1 MNSVKYVILSGVFT
15 ALLIGAQMA
24 LSSVSGV
31 EIVTIL
37 FLCYCYVFGVK
48 QGLLVANAF
57 SLIRCF
63 IFGFAPTA
71 IILYLVYYNLFVLV
85 FGTLGRVFKHEYN
98 LKKHAVVVVVA
109 VVMTALFTM
118 LDNVITPLFYGFT
131 IDATK
136 AYFLASLYTLFP
148 HALCSLCTSII
159 LFAPLIKVL
168 RVLKRKS
175 SA

>member
-1 MNSVKYVILSGVFT
+1 MDSAKRVIISGVFT

-57 SLIRCF
+57 SLIRCL
-63 IFGFAPTA
+63 IFGFSPTV
-71 IILYLVYYNLFVLV
+71 IVLYLVYYNLFALV

-118 LDNVITPLFYGFT
+118 LDNVITPLVYGFT
-131 IDATK
+131 LNAMK
-136 AYFLASLYTLFP
+136 AYFLASLYTLLP
-148 HALCSLCTSII
+148 HVICSFCTALLLI
-159 LFAPLIKVL
+159 APLIKGL
-168 RVLKRKS
+168 GGFNK
-175 SA
+175 